1 MDEITYLF
9 PDLNVATVEVWEL
22 IGNFIPHSSERV
34 IIHARWYLI

>member
-9 PDLNVATVEVWEL
+9 PDLNGASIEVWEL
-22 IGNFIPHSSERV
+22 IGNFIPHSAELV